1 MTTINNPLG
10 QAIGHPV
17 PKWTARPLPTRTG
30 MEGRLCDL
38 VPLDLAAHAE
48 ALYAAN
54 CLDVEGRMWT
64 YLPYGPFADF
74 AAYRQWLDKFS
85 GSTDPLFFAIIDKP
99 SSRAVGLAA
108 YLRIDPVMGS
118 IEVGH
123 LSFSPLLQ
131 QRPAATEAMFLMM
144 QNAFALGYRRY
155 EWKCNSL
162 NMPSRRAASRLGFQF
177 EGVFRQ
183 AAVVKGQNRDTA
195 WYSIIDGEWPTLSAV
210 FSKWLAPD
218 NFDANGLQRKSLSPL
233 TAALKISDKTHDLT
247 ASA

>member
-1 MTTINNPLG
+1 MPLRTT
-10 QAIGHPV
+10 
-17 PKWTARPLPTRTG
+17 

-38 VPLDLAAHAE
+38 VTLDPAAHA
-48 ALYAAN
+48 ASLYEAN
-54 CLDVEGRMWT
+54 CLDAEGRMWT

-74 AAYRQWLDKFS
+74 AAYRQWLDKFA
-85 GSTDPLFFAIIDKP
+85 GSADPLFFAIIDKL

-131 QRPAATEAMFLMM
+131 RRPAATEAMFLMM

-162 NMPSRRAASRLGFQF
+162 NVPSRRAATRLGFQF

-183 AAVVKGQNRDTA
+183 AAVVKGRNRDTA
-195 WYSIIDGEWPTLSAV
+195 WYSIIDGEWPALRAALSA
-210 FSKWLAPD
+210 WLAPD
-218 NFDANGLQRKSLSPL
+218 NFDAKGLQQQPLSAL
-233 TAALKISDKTHDLT
+233 TAALKTTDKFNDLN